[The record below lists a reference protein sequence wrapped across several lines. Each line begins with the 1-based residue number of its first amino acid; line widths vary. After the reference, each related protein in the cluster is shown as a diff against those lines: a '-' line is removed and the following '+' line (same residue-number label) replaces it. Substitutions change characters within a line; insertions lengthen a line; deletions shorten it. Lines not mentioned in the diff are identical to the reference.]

1 MLLAVVT
8 LLMFFFCRFVSA
20 AVLKEARAAVGAMIT
35 GRAWRRGTGLQ
46 NFSVPFSLY
55 LTM

>member
-20 AVLKEARAAVGAMIT
+20 AVLKEARAAVGVMIT